1 MLHTLG
7 GEYVTALSWGRHKRL
22 EQLRKRDMFQLILI
36 ISNRFITGLDTT
48 TVLNALS
55 LYRVLSVLLSNPD
68 WYLVTLV

>member
-1 MLHTLG
+1 MWLVTRAVV
-7 GEYVTALSWGRHKRL
+7 VTALSWGWHKRL
-22 EQLRKRDMFQLILI
+22 ERLQKRDMFQLILI
-36 ISNRFITGLDTT
+36 ISNHFITGLDTT